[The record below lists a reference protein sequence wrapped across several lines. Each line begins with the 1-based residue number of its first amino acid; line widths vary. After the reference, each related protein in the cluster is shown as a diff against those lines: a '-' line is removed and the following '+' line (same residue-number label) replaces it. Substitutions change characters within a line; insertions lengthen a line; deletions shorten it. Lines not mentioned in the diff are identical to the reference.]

1 MTRLRQKASPGVK
14 AARAILFG
22 FDRRMIVGAVRVVM
36 ADEAPRV
43 ILLGHRTFIPMPA
56 PPGWDAK
63 AVLAYGEEVPFRADE
78 GLLEV
83 AGEARL

>member
-1 MTRLRQKASPGVK
+1 MR

-22 FDRRMIVGAVRVVM
+22 LDRRLIVGAVRVVI

-43 ILLGHRTFIPMPA
+43 ILYDGEPFLPMPV
-56 PPGWDAK
+56 PPAWSAK
-63 AVLAYGEEVPFRADE
+63 DVLAYAQERPYRADE

-83 AGEARL
+83 AS

>member
-1 MTRLRQKASPGVK
+1 MR

-22 FDRRMIVGAVRVVM
+22 LDRQVIVGAVRVVI
-36 ADEAPRV
+36 ADETPKV
-43 ILLGHRTFIPMPA
+43 ILYQGDPFLPMPA

-63 AVLAYGEEVPFRADE
+63 AVLAYGQERPYRADD

-83 AGEARL
+83 AGASLKGEVAS

>member
-1 MTRLRQKASPGVK
+1 MK

-22 FDRRMIVGAVRVVM
+22 LDRRVIVGAVRVVI
-36 ADEAPRV
+36 ADEAPKV
-43 ILLGHRTFIPMPA
+43 IMCDGEPFLPMPV

-63 AVLAYGEEVPFRADE
+63 AVLAYGQERPFRADE

-83 AGEARL
+83 AASPREVAP